1 MRALFRNSIK
11 TLLVATAIGT
21 SSGGWPLAPA
31 DCEDPAQVRATSAN
45 SIAGF
50 SQASLDQQ
58 GNLVVTLDQNANGR
72 VDRIYRFGLLQSR
85 QRRQAL
91 ERWSGREIELTV
103 RTWEVGDRKVHQF
116 LPALA
121 ARSFVVASENHRC
134 LEEFLRSQAI
144 SEETVYLRTA
154 ISVHRPGALESSS
167 HEATLDEFRER
178 ALFLADKHSTGV
190 GKIAEQA
197 SPDFEPLWCMAGGE
211 GATGCSIDF
220 GGIGAFSAGGCSVSG
235 CEAPS
240 YACCGAS
247 FGSYCVCREPA
258 DDGAGSDSG
267 GDLGGGSD
275 GGTAGPDIG
284 SGDDSSECQEND
296 PPSHCEDAEGE
307 KEEIDP

>member
-1 MRALFRNSIK
+1 LIQNSIK
-11 TLLVATAIGT
+11 TLLVATAVGA
-21 SSGGWPLAPA
+21 SSGGWPLASE
-31 DCEDPAQVRATSAN
+31 DCADPAQVRATSAN

-50 SQASLDQQ
+50 SRASLDQQ
-58 GNLVVTLDQNANGR
+58 GNLLVTLDQNANGR
-72 VDRIYRFGLLQSR
+72 VDRIYRVGLLQPA

-91 ERWSGREIELTV
+91 ERWSGGEIELTV
-103 RTWEVGDRKVHQF
+103 RRWEVGDRKVHQF

-121 ARSFVVASENHRC
+121 ATSFVVASENHRC
-134 LEEFLRSQAI
+134 LDEFLRSQAI

-154 ISVHRPGALESSS
+154 ISVHRPGALESKS
-167 HEATLDEFRER
+167 HKATLDEFRER
-178 ALFLADKHSTGV
+178 ALFLAGKQSVGV
-190 GKIAEQA
+190 GKNSDQP

-258 DDGAGSDSG
+258 DDGAGSDLG

-284 SGDDSSECQEND
+284 SGGDSSECQAND
-296 PPSHCEDAEGE
+296 PPSHCEDAGDEN
-307 KEEIDP
+307 EEIDP